1 MNIARTGIDLIEV
14 PRFEAQ
20 SPEIRRR
27 FIERV
32 FTPAERAYC
41 GENAQHLAGRFACK
55 EAVSKALG
63 VGIGKIGWQDIEILN
78 DENGRPCLCLHGEAA
93 AEAERQGLKQWT
105 VSITHVKSM
114 AAASVVALGEAD
126 E

>member
-20 SPEIRRR
+20 SAEIRRR

-78 DENGRPCLCLHGEAA
+78 DEHGRPCLFLHGEAA

-114 AAASVVALGEAD
+114 AAASVVALGEA
-126 E
+126 EE

>member
-14 PRFEAQ
+14 PRFESQ

-32 FTPAERAYC
+32 FTAAERAYC
-41 GENAQHLAGRFACK
+41 GDNAQHLAGRFACK

-63 VGIGKIGWQDIEILN
+63 VGIGKVGWQDIEILN
-78 DENGRPCLCLHGEAA
+78 DDSGRPCLYLHGEAA
-93 AEAERQGLKQWT
+93 AEAERQGLKQWS
-105 VSITHVKSM
+105 VSITHLKSM
-114 AAASVVALGEAD
+114 AAASVVALGEVDA
-126 E
+126 